1 MMHGEKSTLF
11 WRRPFRSQFHPLKFR
26 AGWRACRVFCFTV
39 DTSWGALQLL
49 ISSCWVPQLFALPSF
64 RQNALV
70 WPSRWHFLEH
80 LGGPGIYGLGMNLI
94 PFRKISLGAGP
105 SNSKATVGVSIL
117 VGPLSV
123 LNR

>member
-1 MMHGEKSTLF
+1 VGGIAAAHILVLGT
-11 WRRPFRSQFHPLKFR
+11 
-26 AGWRACRVFCFTV
+26 TV
-39 DTSWGALQLL
+39 
-49 ISSCWVPQLFALPSF
+49 VALPSP

-70 WPSRWHFLEH
+70 WPSRWHFLEN